1 MDLIEKLRA
10 KEKRKEREIRK
21 IECSLTQVKQKL
33 QVLLKEASYK
43 RKQKKQNYL
52 AYSIPWYQWY

>member
-52 AYSIPWYQWY
+52 AYSIP